1 MSIGAGVAY
10 TSDEDCVGKVRE
22 AVLKAEVA
30 THPEAKRAWQ
40 QIANRWAR
48 LAEQRKR
55 ALIQADAASL
65 R

>member
-1 MSIGAGVAY
+1 MSIGAGVTY
-10 TSDEDCVGKVRE
+10 SSDEDCVGKARE
-22 AVLKAEVA
+22 AALKAEVA

-40 QIANRWAR
+40 EIAQRWAR

-55 ALIQADAASL
+55 ARIQSDAASL